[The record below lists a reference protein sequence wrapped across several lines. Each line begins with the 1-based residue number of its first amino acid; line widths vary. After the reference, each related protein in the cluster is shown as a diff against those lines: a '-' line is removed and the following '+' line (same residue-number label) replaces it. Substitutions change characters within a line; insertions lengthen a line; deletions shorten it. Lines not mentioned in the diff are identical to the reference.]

1 MEHLTNNKSHQKLR
15 QVALKVIKHSLNPQN
30 GHGIGQVV
38 SQALQQTVYPQYGN
52 YNFENR
58 DNGEKSSEHHLEY
71 RVSYSP
77 IIILNK
83 YNKHHRNHKQYDL
96 NQTQDQLC
104 DPYSGSN
111 GNYYPN
117 EEFDE

>member
-1 MEHLTNNKSHQKLR
+1 MEYSINNKSLHKLR
-15 QVALKVIKHSLNPQN
+15 HVVLEVIKHSLKPQN
-30 GHGIGQVV
+30 GHGFYQVV
-38 SQALQQTVYPQYGN
+38 SQALQHTVYPQYGN

-58 DNGEKSSEHHLEY
+58 DNGEKLSEHHSVY

-83 YNKHHRNHKQYDL
+83 HNKHHRNHRQYDL

-111 GNYYPN
+111 GNYYSN
-117 EEFDE
+117 EEFHE